1 MATGQPV
8 FAPQAIALDVE
19 AQGKIALLE
28 AAAQLLKGCCGIEAE
43 PAFRALYRRERAGT
57 TAVGDGLAIPHARIY
72 GIDVPVTLYL
82 RTRTALRFGASDG
95 KPVSEFFVI
104 VVPVGG
110 APETQLALLREVAE
124 RFSQPA
130 FRTLLSA
137 ASSATDVA
145 AVFARWSEPQD
156 DSIASLQGIS

>member
-1 MATGQPV
+1 ML
-8 FAPQAIALDVE
+8 APQAIALGLE

-28 AAAQLLKGCCGIEAE
+28 AAARMLKGCCGIEAE

-57 TAVGDGLAIPHARIY
+57 TAVGDGLAIPHARIP
-72 GIDVPVTLYL
+72 GIDAPVTLYL
-82 RTRTALRFGASDG
+82 RTRTPLRFGAADG
-95 KPVSEFFVI
+95 EPVSEFFVI

-110 APETQLALLREVAE
+110 APETQLGLLREVAE

-130 FRTLLSA
+130 FRALLAA

-145 AVFARWSEPQD
+145 AVFARWCEPQGD
-156 DSIASLQGIS
+156 PIEPLQGIS

>member
-1 MATGQPV
+1 ML
-8 FAPQAIALDVE
+8 APQAIALDVE

-28 AAAQLLKGCCGIEAE
+28 AAARILKGCCGIEAD
-43 PAFRALYRRERAGT
+43 PVFRALYRRERAGT
-57 TAVGDGLAIPHARIY
+57 TAVGDGLAIPHARIP
-72 GIDVPVTLYL
+72 GIDAPVTLYL
-82 RTRTALRFGASDG
+82 RTRTPLRFGAPDG

-110 APETQLALLREVAE
+110 APETQLGLLREVAE

-130 FRTLLSA
+130 FRALLAA

-145 AVFARWSEPQD
+145 AVFARWCDPQD
-156 DSIASLQGIS
+156 DPIESLQGIS